1 MEIRNEKKILGVKET
16 PILLNG
22 VTFYSQMAVIPL
34 RGENLSSEQWKDKNA
49 EYTLSS
55 SYKNSIGLD
64 LLVKLC
70 EGQNSI
76 IEKQATQI
84 KELQDQLADYE
95 QELYD
100 IVGKHLIFEQS
111 SCMEE
116 TT

>member
-1 MEIRNEKKILGVKET
+1 MKEQTETKILGVEET
-16 PILLNG
+16 PTLLNG

-34 RGENLSSEQWKDKNA
+34 RRENLSSEQRKDKNA
-49 EYTLSS
+49 EYTVSS
-55 SYKNSIGLD
+55 SYKNPIGLD

-70 EGQNSI
+70 EGQNSL

-100 IVGKHLIFEQS
+100 IVGAHLIFEQS